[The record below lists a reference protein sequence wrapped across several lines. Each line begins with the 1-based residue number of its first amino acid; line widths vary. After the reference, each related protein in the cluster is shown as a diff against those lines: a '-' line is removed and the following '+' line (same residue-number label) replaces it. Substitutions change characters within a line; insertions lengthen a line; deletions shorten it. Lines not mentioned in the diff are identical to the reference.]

1 MSPCRPSNRFVRPI
15 KRSSKKSKFEQVVG
29 LHLVFPFF
37 HMATKRP
44 WPCRMAFFGGCQHSA
59 LTCYHF
65 RLKCIQLRQK
75 CSFSWRGFVGRRT
88 IEAGGSFSLDSQ
100 DGDGYIVKI
109 HFDDFA
115 QSLLLCL
122 LSFQLGNSTRETDD
136 VISKRP

>member
-1 MSPCRPSNRFVRPI
+1 MHSATLEVLLFLKRVCRPAKN
-15 KRSSKKSKFEQVVG
+15 
-29 LHLVFPFF
+29 
-37 HMATKRP
+37 
-44 WPCRMAFFGGCQHSA
+44 
-59 LTCYHF
+59 
-65 RLKCIQLRQK
+65 
-75 CSFSWRGFVGRRT
+75 

-136 VISKRP
+136 VISKKAIKTGATD